1 MAASIDYTWASYC
14 WGRPHLT
21 DHLDRKIPDSWRR
34 DFPSFV
40 IGYKLSRR
48 GKKPDEERIWLWEN
62 SEQVV
67 EAYVGS
73 GKHWYGQYQKT
84 RPPVSPPLNSVHAA
98 NAHLRDKIIKYPP
111 ATLGDPDEVQRV
123 LGAQYSGNLR
133 WMFHSTIFQNG
144 HVENY
149 QRIVHLFVGVDE
161 LDHIQK
167 RIIVKVQGERTEKSL
182 LDTMQPEI
190 DLHQRLTT
198 KGCRH
203 IVDFY
208 AASYR
213 IRRIPPILGYVYMEY
228 APFGDLHDL
237 VDKHHSRKEKYPDAR
252 SKKDELGAWITAFRG
267 TTGWNPPEAYATSW
281 KEYENEAINGRT
293 DIWQVG
299 LVMLNLMEGQ
309 ARVLNEKH
317 KVGRNMQ
324 HATEYKRTYS
334 YALERLAFDCLT
346 MDPKRRPTVG
356 NILYRTRVG
365 RKAWEQAYGNM
376 NVPDADVLER
386 FRMTWSKDPIEE
398 GTQWI
403 PRKRRR
409 RRTEE
414 DE

>member
-48 GKKPDEERIWLWEN
+48 GKKPDIQIDGIVNVYRSLYDSNRHKKAKKLVKLGAASPDPRLNARNFQLSETLEKYSKSLPKQDRSRFAAFAYGGNVMLLGKNDTDEERIWLWEN

-237 VDKHHSRKEKYPDAR
+237 VDKHHSRKENTVQ
-252 SKKDELGAWITAFRG
+252 I
-267 TTGWNPPEAYATSW
+267 PEP
-281 KEYENEAINGRT
+281 
-293 DIWQVG
+293 
-299 LVMLNLMEGQ
+299 ML
-309 ARVLNEKH
+309 
-317 KVGRNMQ
+317 
-324 HATEYKRTYS
+324 
-334 YALERLAFDCLT
+334 
-346 MDPKRRPTVG
+346 
-356 NILYRTRVG
+356 
-365 RKAWEQAYGNM
+365 
-376 NVPDADVLER
+376 
-386 FRMTWSKDPIEE
+386 
-398 GTQWI
+398 
-403 PRKRRR
+403 
-409 RRTEE
+409 
-414 DE
+414 

>member
-1 MAASIDYTWASYC
+1 MQTGRTIDADQSEV
-14 WGRPHLT
+14 PNQVFQVSQE
-21 DHLDRKIPDSWRR
+21 DSGPWVPIVNS
-34 DFPSFV
+34 DIKDLNIVLGNAVQDCYP
-40 IGYKLSRR
+40 GYKMP
-48 GKKPDEERIWLWEN
+48 K
-62 SEQVV
+62 
-67 EAYVGS
+67 
-73 GKHWYGQYQKT
+73 
-84 RPPVSPPLNSVHAA
+84 
-98 NAHLRDKIIKYPP
+98 
-111 ATLGDPDEVQRV
+111 
-123 LGAQYSGNLR
+123 
-133 WMFHSTIFQNG
+133 M
-144 HVENY
+144 
-149 QRIVHLFVGVDE
+149 
-161 LDHIQK
+161 
-167 RIIVKVQGERTEKSL
+167 
-182 LDTMQPEI
+182 I
-190 DLHQRLTT
+190 DFGLTFDDN
-198 KGCRH
+198 R
-203 IVDFY
+203 
-208 AASYR
+208 
-213 IRRIPPILGYVYMEY
+213 
-228 APFGDLHDL
+228 
-237 VDKHHSRKEKYPDAR
+237 YPDAR